1 MCGICGEMRFDK
13 IKISE
18 NNKQD
23 LLNSIRYR
31 GPDNS
36 DSLNYHN
43 LFLGHSRLAII
54 DVSSKS
60 NQPMIDQS
68 LNLAIVFN
76 GNSNKKI
83 HKKISKSS

>member
-36 DSLNYHN
+36 DSLNYHI

-60 NQPMIDQS
+60 NQPMIDQG

-76 GNSNKKI
+76 GVIYN
-83 HKKISKSS
+83 